1 MLLEVL
7 LVGFV
12 KDTSFWRKKIFLIQN
27 SLRNAPVITFTM
39 FLISSDKYVNENKFS
54 FVYKFKTLFY
64 RINSILLSCFDCQ
77 DLAVN
82 STNSHI
88 QCFLRYFPEKQSN

>member
-1 MLLEVL
+1 MLLEVF

-12 KDTSFWRKKIFLIQN
+12 KDTSFWRKKFFLIQN

-39 FLISSDKYVNENKFS
+39 FLISSAKYVNENKFS

-64 RINSILLSCFDCQ
+64 RINSILLS
-77 DLAVN
+77 
-82 STNSHI
+82 
-88 QCFLRYFPEKQSN
+88 

>member
-1 MLLEVL
+1 MHFTTKFSMLLEVL

-64 RINSILLSCFDCQ
+64 RINSILLS
-77 DLAVN
+77 
-82 STNSHI
+82 
-88 QCFLRYFPEKQSN
+88 